1 MCEEHTFDS
10 PELKYRQ
17 RAALKKITWEDLVG
31 AVKANND
38 SEILKPSSSPRAAAA
53 AKRTGAAAPGQPAAN
68 RTTSRRRFPRP
79 SLDDAYMTSCEEF
92 DAFCKHAYG
101 STHQQELST
110 SATPSVNP
118 SLNSSGNS
126 DHNNPR
132 EYASRGLGQSDR
144 GIQQQRYGGHSHD
157 STLATANMRG
167 AGGGI
172 TGRVIDDGFLQEI
185 LQDSLLSSPTSSCT
199 FAVAGNCPAGGE
211 NRFSPRDSLSEGL
224 SPAVRTGAAG
234 QPTTAEGWQQ
244 QPRSPTTTMSMA
256 SFGVRSLDT
265 SQLLDVDDDHDNG
278 HVPRDSA
285 GRALPTGRGGGTAG
299 TRTSLE
305 HLLLVEEVLEPLSPP
320 SSINSLSDLS
330 PVRNQSS
337 LLPTSE
343 MLLGASKPGH
353 PLGAQSNGAGEPVL
367 RETRPQMRYDSWSF
381 TSASKSYPNT

>member
-1 MCEEHTFDS
+1 MCEEDTFDS
-10 PELKYRQ
+10 PELKSRL
-17 RAALKKITWEDLVG
+17 RAALKTTRESKQVNGEGPMDLVA
-31 AVKANND
+31 AVKASND
-38 SEILKPSSSPRAAAA
+38 SETLTPSSSSRAAVT
-53 AKRTGAAAPGQPAAN
+53 AKKTGAAAPGQPVAN

-92 DAFCKHAYG
+92 DAICKHAYG

-110 SATPSVNP
+110 SATPSVIP
-118 SLNSSGNS
+118 SLNSFGNS
-126 DHNNPR
+126 DHNNPK

-144 GIQQQRYGGHSHD
+144 GFQQQRYGGHSHD
-157 STLATANMRG
+157 STLATANVRG

-172 TGRVIDDGFLQEI
+172 TGRVIVDGF

-199 FAVAGNCPAGGE
+199 FTVAGNSPAGGD

-224 SPAVRTGAAG
+224 SPAVGTGAGG

-244 QPRSPTTTMSMA
+244 QPRSPTTTMSVA
-256 SFGVRSLDT
+256 SFGVGSLDT
-265 SQLLDVDDDHDNG
+265 SQLLDVDDDHDDG

-305 HLLLVEEVLEPLSPP
+305 HLLLVEEVLEPLLPP
-320 SSINSLSDLS
+320 SSLASLSDLS
-330 PVRNQSS
+330 PIWGQSS
-337 LLPTSE
+337 LLPTFE

-353 PLGAQSNGAGEPVL
+353 PLGAQSNGAGEPVF
-367 RETRPQMRYDSWSF
+367 RETRPQMRYDSW
-381 TSASKSYPNT
+381 